1 MAVEIND
8 LAEAVRMANALLR
21 EHEVEPHAY
30 LGLSEEARTETRRM
44 ISGQI
49 DYTGVPRSRR
59 VYREQLLKFTEIGM
73 ILGVELARAKEA
85 RLADGD

>member
-1 MAVEIND
+1 MAIEIKD

-30 LGLSEEARTETRRM
+30 LGLSEEARVEIRRM
-44 ISGQI
+44 ISVQI
-49 DYTGVPRSRR
+49 NYTGVPRSRR
-59 VYREQLLKFTEIGM
+59 AYRGQLLKFTEVGM
-73 ILGVELARAKEA
+73 ILGFELSRAKEA

>member
-1 MAVEIND
+1 MAVEIGD
-8 LAEAVRMANALLR
+8 LAEAVRTANALLR

-30 LGLSEEARTETRRM
+30 LGLSEEARAEIRRM

-59 VYREQLLKFTEIGM
+59 AYHEQLLKLTEVGM
-73 ILGVELARAKEA
+73 ILGVEISRAKAA
-85 RLADGD
+85 RTADGD